1 LNARLNDEV
10 TKARH
15 YLHHVVIPEF
25 AEKLKDPQFT
35 ESFFPS
41 VYHPSFIFNQKRV
54 PLPPLPSD
62 TYSS

>member
-1 LNARLNDEV
+1 M
-10 TKARH
+10 KARH

-54 PLPPLPSD
+54 PLPLHRD
-62 TYSS
+62 TDIS